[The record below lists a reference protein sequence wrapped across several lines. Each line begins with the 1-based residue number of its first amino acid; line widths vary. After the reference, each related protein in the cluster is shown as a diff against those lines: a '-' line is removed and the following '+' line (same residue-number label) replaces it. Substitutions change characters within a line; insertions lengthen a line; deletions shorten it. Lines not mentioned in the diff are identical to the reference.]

1 MRICRPLSISVL
13 LVLLFFLAS
22 APSQGQE
29 ESINATDNMLFNWT
43 SQGYILL
50 DQYKYEDALVAF
62 DNALDINKS
71 YAAAWR
77 GKGSALNDMGN
88 YSEALQAYDEALE
101 LNPEYVGAWR
111 GRASALHG
119 MGNYSQALQAYDKAI
134 ELDPSDGI
142 ALNGKAWLLYKR
154 GQYNESAEYAARA
167 IEIQAEDLSATLDT
181 EGMALAGLGKYEE
194 ALGYINRSL
203 DLEPLN
209 AIVWIHKGDLLKAM
223 GKQAE
228 ADAAYAQSK
237 QVPEQYLD
245 GESV

>member
-1 MRICRPLSISVL
+1 MRICISLSIPAL
-13 LVLLFFLAS
+13 LVLLSCLAS
-22 APSQGQE
+22 VPSLGQE
-29 ESINATDNMLFNWT
+29 SNNATENMLFNWT
-43 SQGYILL
+43 NQGYILL

-62 DNALDINKS
+62 DKALDTNKS

-77 GKGSALNDMGN
+77 GKGSALNGMGN
-88 YSEALQAYDEALE
+88 YSEALQSYDRALD
-101 LNPEYVGAWR
+101 LNPEYVGAWI
-111 GRASALHG
+111 GKGSALHG
-119 MGNYSQALQAYDKAI
+119 MGNYSEALQAYDKAI
-134 ELDPSDGI
+134 ELDPVNGN

-154 GQYNESAEYAARA
+154 GQYNEAAEYAARA

-209 AIVWIHKGDLLKAM
+209 SIVWIHKGDLLKAM
-223 GKQAE
+223 GKQAD
-228 ADAAYAQSK
+228 ADAAYAQAK
-237 QVPEQYLD
+237 QVPEQFLG